1 MRSMSRISL
10 WLLLGD
16 WYPNLGFKI

>member
-1 MRSMSRISL
+1 MSRISL